1 MNRESLP
8 LIFALLIPVAL
19 VSLIVLYYY
28 GYDITLFLRK
38 IHILYY
44 IAIIPIALG
53 FIVAIVK
60 WMRPS

>member
-1 MNRESLP
+1 VNRESLP

-28 GYDITLFLRK
+28 GYDLTLFLRK
-38 IHILYY
+38 LPILYY
-44 IAIIPIALG
+44 IVIIPVALG
-53 FIVAIVK
+53 FIVGIVK